1 MKSHLLL
8 IALGLSL
15 TARAQDSSNERFVG
29 PPIDVSTWQYQ
40 RAVQFSQGGV
50 VELDLDPTVFMH
62 SGNGLND
69 LRIVRAGRQIPF
81 LAVKPGADR
90 SVEVSVAEVIDPKT
104 PLLSKWDIKLPAAGF
119 PATGLLFETGR
130 PSFQYTLSVT
140 EITETNSGPQ
150 ELSLGS
156 GTWLRRP
163 GEAASA
169 FQLQL
174 KTPPHGATIRMTAT
188 DGSTPRLEIK
198 SARVM
203 YPLVRLLFRVPNTE
217 PVYLCYGNPQALNP
231 RYDMQVSRRDFANG
245 PKVAA
250 TLGGEEKPSVHAAG
264 INHVVGNVTWN
275 LDAIKAKIMA
285 MVADFDTTNH
295 WHVLGLVVVVMLLVK
310 ILSRI
315 LFGRRS

>member
-1 MKSHLLL
+1 MKSYLLL

-15 TARAQDSSNERFVG
+15 TAGAQDSSDERFVG

-40 RAVQFSQGGV
+40 RAVQFGQTGV
-50 VELDLDPTVFMH
+50 VELDLDPVVFMH

-69 LRIVRAGRQIPF
+69 LRIVRAGRQVPF

-104 PLLSKWDIKLPAAGF
+104 PLLSKWDIKLPAASF
-119 PATGLLFETGR
+119 PATGLLLETSR
-130 PSFQYTLSVT
+130 PSFQYTLSIT
-140 EITETNSGPQ
+140 EITESQAGTQ
-150 ELSLGS
+150 ELPLGS

-169 FQLQL
+169 FQLLL

-188 DGSTPRLEIK
+188 DGSTPRLEVK

-203 YPLVRLLFRVPNTE
+203 YPLVRLLFRVSNSE

-231 RYDMQVSRRDFANG
+231 RYDMQVSRRDFTSSS
-245 PKVAA
+245 KIVA
-250 TLGGEEKPSVHAAG
+250 TLGPEEKPSAHAAG
-264 INHVVGNVTWN
+264 INHVVGSVTWN
-275 LDAIKAKIMA
+275 LDSIKFKIMD
-285 MVADFDTTNH
+285 MFNNFDRTNH
-295 WHVLGLVVVVMLLVK
+295 WHVLGLVVGVMLLVK
-310 ILSRI
+310 ILSKI